1 MRTYKIRKKLQIQ
14 NSIETLQHILQHRS
28 SISRFGDGELRMI
41 AYYLKKGDAVY
52 DVDTFQQYDDKLA

>member
-14 NSIETLQHILQHRS
+14 NSIETLQHIFQHRS